1 MNNYSCINCSGQVFN
16 LKKPEH
22 SKCLKVQEKN
32 KNSDK
37 NSGKRKEVKSLKNLT
52 R

>member
-16 LKKPEH
+16 LKKPQH
-22 SKCLKVQEKN
+22 SKCLTVQEKN
-32 KNSDK
+32 KKSGK
-37 NSGKRKEVKSLKNLT
+37 NPGKRKEVKSLNNLT